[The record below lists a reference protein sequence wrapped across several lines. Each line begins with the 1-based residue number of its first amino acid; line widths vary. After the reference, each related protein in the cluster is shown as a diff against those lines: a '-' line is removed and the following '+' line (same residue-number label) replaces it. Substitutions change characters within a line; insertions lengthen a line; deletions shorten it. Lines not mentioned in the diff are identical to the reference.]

1 MPQSRQTH
9 FKNVA
14 AFAAKYKW
22 DKVFKNGSS
31 EICGRQSFEK
41 FEVIPYYFKF
51 FKDSSTNLTWTILEY
66 FIPKT
71 PNIRQVAFFYSIIR
85 VNKD

>member
-41 FEVIPYYFKF
+41 FEVIPYYFLKTVFHKF
-51 FKDSSTNLTWTILEY
+51 DLDHSWI
-66 FIPKT
+66 
-71 PNIRQVAFFYSIIR
+71 FYPQ
-85 VNKD
+85 NPQY

>member
-51 FKDSSTNLTWTILEY
+51 FKDCLPQIWLGPFLNILS
-66 FIPKT
+66 PKPPT
-71 PNIRQVAFFYSIIR
+71 LD
-85 VNKD
+85 K